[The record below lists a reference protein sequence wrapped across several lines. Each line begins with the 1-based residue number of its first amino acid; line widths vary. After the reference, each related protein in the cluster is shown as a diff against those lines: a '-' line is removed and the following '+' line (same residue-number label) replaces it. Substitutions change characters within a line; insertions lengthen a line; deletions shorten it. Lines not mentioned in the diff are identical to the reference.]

1 MSTRVPRIAPS
12 EITPAEVY
20 FSRRAL
26 LAGALATGASAVLPA
41 AEAPQPQ
48 GAALSYTA
56 NPQYSVK
63 ETPNKYEEIAG
74 YNNFYEFG
82 TDKDDPSHNAHTLKT
97 RPWSVTV
104 SGEAEVRGTFDLDD
118 LLTGLALEERVYRF
132 RCVEAWSMV
141 VPWVGFPLSSLL
153 GRFKPTSRAKYVEFT
168 TLYDPRQMPGQRV
181 AVLNWPYVEGLRI
194 DEAMHPLTLMVV
206 GLYGRVLPNQDGAPL
221 RLIVPWKYGFKGIKS
236 IVKIGFTSVQPR
248 TAWNVA
254 APNEYGFYANV
265 NPQVD
270 HPRWSQ
276 ATERH
281 IGAPFLA
288 ARRPTLLFNGYAEQ
302 VASLYQG
309 MDLRRYF

>member
-12 EITPAEVY
+12 EITPPEVY

-26 LAGALATGASAVLPA
+26 LAGALATGASALLPA

-82 TDKDDPSHNAHTLKT
+82 TDKDDPSHNAHTLRT

-118 LLTGLALEERVYRF
+118 LMKGLALEERVYRF

-141 VPWVGFPLSSLL
+141 VPWVGFPLSGLL
-153 GRFKPTSRAKYVEFT
+153 ARLKPTSRAKYVEFT
-168 TLYDPRQMPGQRV
+168 TLNDPRQMPGQRV

-236 IVKIGFTSVQPR
+236 IVKIGFTTVQPR

-288 ARRPTLLFNGYAEQ
+288 ARRPTLPFNGYAEQ

>member
-1 MSTRVPRIAPS
+1 MKTRIPRIVPS
-12 EITPAEVY
+12 EITPPEVY
-20 FSRRAL
+20 FSRRAM
-26 LAGALATGASAVLPA
+26 LAGALATGASALLPA
-41 AEAPQPQ
+41 AEAPQAQ

-82 TDKDDPSHNAHTLKT
+82 TEKDDPSHNAHTLRT

-104 SGEAEVRGTFDLDD
+104 SGEAEVRGTFDVDD
-118 LLTGLALEERVYRF
+118 LMKGLALEERVYRF
-132 RCVEAWSMV
+132 RCVEAWSLV

-153 GRFKPTSRAKYVEFT
+153 TRFKPTSRAKYVEFT

-181 AVLNWPYVEGLRI
+181 SVLNWPYVEGLRI

-276 ATERH
+276 ATERR

-288 ARRPTLLFNGYAEQ
+288 ARRPTLPFNGYAEQ